1 MAERKIT
8 TPDYV
13 IHLFIR
19 ELFTYGDEATFVRTI
34 KRCYDDKN
42 NKGIDC
48 FTELLTSVV
57 AYFAKSANATEVFLY
72 CIDLI
77 ADNEKLEHPELL
89 IHELQQMDNRK
100 TSFFQ
105 VENLP
110 PAAMSALNSAISLY
124 AIGMINS
131 ADNLVKI
138 GIWLL
143 ISGLFEGY
151 HVDYVCDEISKQAI
165 AEHQREKASKPRNH
179 YYNEVMHIIKLT
191 WEKYPKASKTGLL
204 NELSVYYHGKVSKNT
219 LDRWIKE
226 SGAQPPKPDKY
237 SSFELVHPQ

>member
-19 ELFTYGDEATFVRTI
+19 ELFTYGDKASVVRII

-48 FTELLTSVV
+48 FTELFTSVV

-105 VENLP
+105 VGNLP

-179 YYNEVMHIIKLT
+179 YYNEVMHVIKLT
-191 WEKYPKASKTGLL
+191 WKKYPKASKTGLL

-219 LDRWIKE
+219 LDKWIKE
-226 SGAQPPKPDKY
+226 SGAQPPRPDKY

>member
-8 TPDYV
+8 TSDYF

-19 ELFTYGDEATFVRTI
+19 ELFTYGDKASFVRII
-34 KRCYDDKN
+34 KRCYEDKN

-89 IHELQQMDNRK
+89 IHELQQMDTRK
-100 TSFFQ
+100 ESFFQ
-105 VENLP
+105 IENLP
-110 PAAMSALNSAISLY
+110 PGAISALNSAISLY

-143 ISGLFEGY
+143 ISELFG
-151 HVDYVCDEISKQAI
+151 DYQIDYAFDEISKRVI
-165 AEHQREKASKPRNH
+165 AEHQREKASKPRNP
-179 YYNEVMHIIKLT
+179 YYNEVMQVIQLT
-191 WEKYPKASKTGLL
+191 WEKYPKASPTGLRRKL
-204 NELSVYYHGKVSKNT
+204 FLHYHEHVCENT
-219 LDRWIKE
+219 LGRWIKD
-226 SGAQPPKPDKY
+226 SGLQPPKPDKY

>member
-19 ELFTYGDEATFVRTI
+19 ELFTYGDKASVVRII

-105 VENLP
+105 VGNLP

-179 YYNEVMHIIKLT
+179 YYNEVMHVIKLT

-219 LDRWIKE
+219 LDKWIKE
-226 SGAQPPKPDKY
+226 SEAQPPKPDKY

>member
-8 TPDYV
+8 TPDYI

-19 ELFTYGDEATFVRTI
+19 ELFTYGDKASVVRII

-72 CIDLI
+72 FIGFTTE
-77 ADNEKLEHPELL
+77 NKKFKHPEFF
-89 IHELQQMDNRK
+89 IHQLQQMDTRK
-100 TSFFQ
+100 ESFFQ
-105 VENLP
+105 IENLP
-110 PAAMSALNSAISLY
+110 PSAISALNSAISLY
-124 AIGMINS
+124 AIGMRNN
-131 ADNLVKI
+131 ADNLVKL
-138 GIWLL
+138 GIYLL

-165 AEHQREKASKPRNH
+165 AEHKREKASKPRNH
-179 YYNEVMHIIKLT
+179 YYNEVMHVIKLT

-219 LDRWIKE
+219 LDKWIKE
-226 SGAQPPKPDKY
+226 SGAQPPRPDKY